1 MTRPENKNF
10 TLNRAEPRV
19 HSHILICPL
28 YFASYVLVLFCFF
41 LLYFAHPIRPF
52 QLSAATNVFTPW
64 PGELLKVPS
73 AKEYRLF
80 FKNIKK
86 KTFLVESRRCQ
97 GNLCVRNF
105 RARYMSYSVY
115 IHI

>member
-1 MTRPENKNF
+1 MTRPENKIF
-10 TLNRAEPRV
+10 TLSRASSPFTHFNLPSIFRFLC
-19 HSHILICPL
+19 SR
-28 YFASYVLVLFCFF
+28 SVLFF

-80 FKNIKK
+80 YLRKK
-86 KTFLVESRRCQ
+86 K
-97 GNLCVRNF
+97 
-105 RARYMSYSVY
+105 
-115 IHI
+115 